1 MQSQTVVNRITMF
14 GETVDAD
21 GKPVLA
27 AVELSPQNKQGEVMD
42 FAVVASVYGKDG
54 AQQLI
59 DSSAILYVDEN
70 KKRTDNWLKLLRLQ
84 LPSRITSYGSID
96 SISLVSKDVNGIVT
110 SGESGKPQCRLR
122 LKRPCG
128 SGRKRS

>member
-42 FAVVASVYGKDG
+42 FVVVASVYGKD
-54 AQQLI
+54 
-59 DSSAILYVDEN
+59 EN
-70 KKRTDNWLKLLRLQ
+70 KKEPITGSNCSGSNCLHESPVMVLL
-84 LPSRITSYGSID
+84 
-96 SISLVSKDVNGIVT
+96 IVY
-110 SGESGKPQCRLR
+110 PL
-122 LKRPCG
+122 
-128 SGRKRS
+128 

>member
-59 DSSAILYVDEN
+59 DSSDILYVDEN
-70 KKRTDNWLKLLRLQ
+70 KKRTDNRNA
-84 LPSRITSYGSID
+84 GC
-96 SISLVSKDVNGIVT
+96 V
-110 SGESGKPQCRLR
+110 
-122 LKRPCG
+122 
-128 SGRKRS
+128 

>member
-42 FAVVASVYGKDG
+42 FAERTERSSLLILPTSCMWMKTKKEPITGSNCSGSNCLHESPVMVLLIVYP
-54 AQQLI
+54 L
-59 DSSAILYVDEN
+59 
-70 KKRTDNWLKLLRLQ
+70 
-84 LPSRITSYGSID
+84 
-96 SISLVSKDVNGIVT
+96 
-110 SGESGKPQCRLR
+110 
-122 LKRPCG
+122 
-128 SGRKRS
+128 

>member
-42 FAVVASVYGKDG
+42 FAVVASVY
-54 AQQLI
+54 
-59 DSSAILYVDEN
+59 
-70 KKRTDNWLKLLRLQ
+70 
-84 LPSRITSYGSID
+84 
-96 SISLVSKDVNGIVT
+96 
-110 SGESGKPQCRLR
+110 
-122 LKRPCG
+122 
-128 SGRKRS
+128 